1 MLIGQRKK
9 RVVYYESAIFQC
21 GCLCCKAKS
30 EIVIWH
36 SGTNSVCHAGSTAF
50 ATFVSKQKKQTGKT
64 LAVHQLLYLEDK
76 QLVIYKSGAALLQ
89 TTRTVH
95 YSLCPKSVY

>member
-50 ATFVSKQKKQTGKT
+50 ATFVSKQKQKKQGK
-64 LAVHQLLYLEDK
+64 LWLY
-76 QLVIYKSGAALLQ
+76 INFYI
-89 TTRTVH
+89 
-95 YSLCPKSVY
+95 